1 MRRLPPAVLFPGPV
15 VVHLSGVIA
24 GLLSDLGE
32 LLFPR
37 TGLTCEALLAGRAV
51 GALCTRCLSRLE
63 GLPHPRC
70 ERCGH
75 PQLRDRCSWCG
86 NLDEVVTAA
95 RSWCWAGDPVAA
107 RAIHALKYHDW
118 PVIAGHFADRMARLR
133 FPSEV
138 EAQGRILVPVPL
150 SARRLRER
158 GYNQSLVLA
167 KALAARRHAIIRH
180 PLVRTRETPTQTRLT
195 PEQRLANVADAFRVD
210 ATQLS
215 GCGDRVVV
223 LVDDV
228 ITTGATLN
236 ACARALSQAGVRQIC
251 YLTFGR
257 ARDPRDAPPST
268 GLSSHGNQGRH

>member
-1 MRRLPPAVLFPGPV
+1 MS
-15 VVHLSGVIA
+15 VHLPGVIA
-24 GLLSDLGE
+24 GLLTDLGE
-32 LLFPR
+32 FFFPR
-37 TGLTCEALLAGRAV
+37 TCLTCEALLASRAPGV
-51 GALCTRCLSRLE
+51 LCTQCLSKLE
-63 GLPHPRC
+63 MLPHPHC

-75 PQLRDRCSWCG
+75 PQLRDHCTWCH

-95 RSWCWAGDPVAA
+95 RSWCWAGDPIAS

-118 PVIAGHFADRMARLR
+118 PVIAEHFAERMARLR
-133 FPSEV
+133 FPAEV
-138 EAQGRILVPVPL
+138 EAGERVFVPVPL

-167 KALAARRHAIIRH
+167 KALATRRPAIIRS

-215 GCGDRVVV
+215 GCGDRAVV

-236 ACARALSQAGVRQIC
+236 ACARALSQEGVRQIC